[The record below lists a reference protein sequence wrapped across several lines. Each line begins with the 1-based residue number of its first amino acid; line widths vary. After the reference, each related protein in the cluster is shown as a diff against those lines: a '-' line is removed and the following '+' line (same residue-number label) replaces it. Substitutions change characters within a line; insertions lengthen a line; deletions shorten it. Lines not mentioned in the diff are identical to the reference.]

1 MRLAAASAA
10 RALPARGRTGRPGVR
25 TKSRGRGGELAGW
38 IDDFR
43 ACDRFRGIL

>member
-25 TKSRGRGGELAGW
+25 TKSRGGEANWLAGSTTSGLVT
-38 IDDFR
+38 DVEEY
-43 ACDRFRGIL
+43 